1 MAMSSY
7 VIQWRE
13 EMYNVAT
20 ERFREVGTYF
30 YTNVAFKYPFP
41 HERECNLFY
50 VEPAQEPI
58 EGDDEEDGDVD
69 EDISEVV
76 TQPEAVPVPVL
87 HRATQVALM
96 CRVPKEHVRGD
107 TRRRRQHS

>member
-20 ERFREVGTYF
+20 ERFRGVGTYF
-30 YTNVAFKYPFP
+30 YTNVVFKYPFP

-58 EGDDEEDGDVD
+58 EVDGDVD
-69 EDISEVV
+69 EEVV